1 MGKFSTGSLYCCVE
15 SCIINSSDDG
25 GEIMRQRLF
34 VAVLLVIAL
43 TIGACFWYIKSQA
56 FTTSAANVIA
66 GEITRTLDTRVDI
79 ASVTVDSP
87 TTLALTNVTIQDKM
101 GTAILESGRIEVS
114 FSPLAVL
121 MGESVV
127 KSISQVEID
136 SPEVNLVRRNNQ
148 EWNYMDFM
156 NSDEKSELDFYGK
169 VKFSQA
175 IINVE
180 IDKKRLK
187 LEDISGSLDLANQP
201 SIHFDIIAKQAD
213 GDIKFNGVW
222 GGKNKAVSVEANNFT
237 LDNYLEFLPEEFAIQ
252 VNSGKLTSFKA
263 TVTSDDNGNLKV
275 NGEALLL
282 GISLTVE
289 KTEVDHIDGFV
300 LFNESEIRIFSRG
313 QIAKQPIV
321 LKGTTDLNMIEP
333 MLNLELSSKSFDVTK
348 VLENFPVKGTFNF
361 VANIQG
367 NFKEP
372 LITGNFSSE
381 ELIYQEY
388 IAHNVVAD
396 LRFGDD
402 VLYIDS
408 LTTDLCEGK
417 ANIQGEFN
425 TKTEKYGITLM
436 GKNINLDLLPEYNQG
451 LSGYMDLDVRA
462 KGQGLNDINNVIVSG
477 KTTVHDGS
485 YAGVNFTGVDAG
497 FYKDANY
504 IAVDYVNVNL
514 PQGQVTLTGQINEQ
528 NINLVM
534 QGNNVALAQFLQN
547 RSEFDLS
554 GNASFH
560 GNIRGTL
567 EAPTVFVNVLAE
579 NGSLLYQPY
588 QKLTGILES
597 DFETINI
604 KNIEM
609 TDGISTH
616 KVQGSIGLKNE
627 NPLNLTVVS
636 TQARA
641 ENLIKILLPGEDLTG
656 NIDNTVVLRGTLENI
671 DAEGNIFFN
680 DGSYRGMLLREAHG
694 KYKRKDGVTSIEDF
708 SISSP
713 NLNVKISGLI
723 SAGNALDFDIIAD
736 DIDLVQLKLNLPY
749 KAEGKAKFVG
759 KLKGHVDNPN
769 FYGTLTADRTVFNQN
784 ELRNI
789 NGKIR
794 YANDEIELD
803 SFNFMQGDGS
813 FDLSANFNLSTKRVR
828 GDLVVKNSDVAG
840 LLEILNVKQDWL
852 FGKLNGD
859 IHLEGSTEKPKV
871 RINGTIENGFL
882 KKYPLD
888 DVSLDV
894 FVDGRVINI
903 EKFYAKQG
911 QGILVAK
918 GTADLDGDLNFEVAG
933 QSIHAALLTDLMDL
947 DIDTKGTLDFGSQ
960 VFGTASSPKA
970 NLSME
975 IKGGGIGGAT
985 FDSLYGM
992 CTLNEGIIDV
1002 QQILLTK
1009 GEYKASAYG
1018 IVPLAA
1024 LTKTDNVDVKEQMNL
1039 KVSLDQAD
1047 LSILP
1052 FLTKEIEWGRGNTN
1066 GNLVI
1071 TGSLLQPLI
1080 NGNITVNDGTLKLK
1094 HLGKPIQKMA
1104 VDIQFLNDRIDVQT
1118 FDGVMGDGSYQLRGR
1133 AFIGAN
1139 GLKDYSLTLN
1149 LNDLDIVNKYYTGP
1163 LNGLLSL
1170 EDDKGVPKVVGNVD
1184 LANCTVDIPMLP
1196 DTEDGFPNV
1205 KLDVTVNAGKKVRLY
1220 NSMLYDILVEG
1231 HANFSGSTQ
1240 HPRASGEFSAIRGNV
1255 NYLKTSFK
1263 IREGTVLFNQAGS
1276 FIPSIRLSSDTQLQ
1290 RTKIY
1295 LDIDGPVS
1303 NMQVKLYSNPEL
1315 SEQEILSLL
1324 TLRSAYDSKEES
1336 GIGKDELN
1344 AIVNL
1349 GLSASFF
1356 SELEN
1361 IAKSALG
1368 VDEFNVVRDTLSYTE
1383 NGSNY
1388 NREVYNLEIGK
1399 YVTDKM
1405 MLKYTTGIDHEDY
1418 YFGIRYDFSNRISF
1432 TSDIDQDNN
1441 KRFGIEAR
1449 FKF

>member
-1 MGKFSTGSLYCCVE
+1 
-15 SCIINSSDDG
+15 
-25 GEIMRQRLF
+25 MRQRLF

-43 TIGACFWYIKSQA
+43 TVGACFWYTKSQA

-66 GEITRTLDTRVDI
+66 GEITKALDTQVDI
-79 ASVTVDSP
+79 ASITVDSP
-87 TTLALTNVTIQDKM
+87 TKIALKNVRIQDKM
-101 GTAILESGRIEVS
+101 GTDFLESEKIKVS

-127 KSISQVEID
+127 RSISQVEVD
-136 SPEVNLVRRNNQ
+136 APAVNLIRRNNE
-148 EWNYMDFM
+148 EWNYMDFV
-156 NSDEKSELDFYGK
+156 NGDEKSNLDFYGK
-169 VKFSQA
+169 IKFSQA
-175 IINVE
+175 KIN
-180 IDKKRLK
+180 IDFNKRKLQ
-187 LEDISGSLDLANQP
+187 LEDIAGSLDFANQP
-201 SIHFDIIAKQAD
+201 SLHFAVAAKQEG
-213 GDIKFNGVW
+213 GDIKLDGVW
-222 GGKNKAVSVEANNFT
+222 GGKNKAISIEANNFA

-252 VNSGKLTSFKA
+252 VNDGKLTSFKA
-263 TVTSDDNGNLKV
+263 TATSDDNGNFNV
-275 NGEALLL
+275 NGEALFL
-282 GISLTVE
+282 GVSLTIE
-289 KTEVDHIDGFV
+289 KTDIDHIDGFA
-300 LFNESEIRIFSRG
+300 LFNQSEIRIFSRG
-313 QIAKQPIV
+313 QVAGQPIV
-321 LKGTTDLNMIEP
+321 LKGTTDLNMVEP
-333 MLNLELSSKSFDVTK
+333 MLNLELSSKAFDVAK
-348 VLENFPVKGTFNF
+348 VFENFPIKGAFSF

-367 NFKEP
+367 KIHEP
-372 LITGNFSSE
+372 LIAGKFSSE
-381 ELIYQEY
+381 KLIYQDY
-388 IAHNVVAD
+388 VARDVVTN
-396 LRFGDD
+396 LRFADNI
-402 VLYIDS
+402 LYIDS
-408 LTTDLCEGK
+408 LDANSLDGK
-417 ANIQGEFN
+417 LDIKGVFN
-425 TKTEKYGITLM
+425 TKTEKYDMALIGE
-436 GKNINLDLLPEYNQG
+436 NINLDLLPEYNQG
-451 LSGYMDLDVRA
+451 LSGYMNIDVMVN
-462 KGQGLNDINNVIVSG
+462 GQGLEAINSSIVSG
-477 KTTVHDGS
+477 KTTIRNGQ
-485 YAGVNFTGVDAG
+485 YAGVNFVGIDAG
-497 FYKDANY
+497 FYKEHNHAV
-504 IAVDYVNVNL
+504 VDYVNVAL
-514 PQGQVTLTGQINEQ
+514 PEGQVTLAGQVNNQ
-528 NINLVM
+528 NINFVM
-534 QGNNVALAQFLQN
+534 QGTDVSLAQFLQN
-547 RSEFDLS
+547 GQGVDLS
-554 GNASFH
+554 GRASFY
-560 GNIRGTL
+560 GNVTGTMDHPMVL
-567 EAPTVFVNVLAE
+567 ANVLAE
-579 NGSLLYQPY
+579 NGSVLYQPY

-597 DFETINI
+597 DFETVNI

-609 TDGISTH
+609 EDGLSKH
-616 KVQGSIGLKNE
+616 KIQGSIGLKGD
-627 NPLNLTVVS
+627 NPLNFTVVS

-641 ENLIKILLPGEDLTG
+641 ENLMKLLLPGEDLTG
-656 NIDNTVVLRGTLENI
+656 NIDNTVVLRGTLKDI

-680 DGSYRGMLLREAHG
+680 DGSYKKILLREAHG
-694 KYKRKDGVTSIEDF
+694 KYKRKAGVTSIEDF

-723 SAGNALDFDIIAD
+723 SESNALDFDVVAD
-736 DIDLVQLKLNLPY
+736 DIDLTKLKLNLPY

-759 KLKGHVDNPN
+759 KLKGRLDNPS
-769 FYGTLTADRTVFNQN
+769 FSGTLTADRTVFNKN

-794 YANDEIELD
+794 YENDEIKLD
-803 SFNFMQGDGS
+803 SFSFMQGDGS
-813 FDLSANFNLSTKRVR
+813 FDLSANFNLATKRVR

-840 LLEILNVKQDWL
+840 LLEILNVKQNWL

-871 RINGTIENGFL
+871 RINGTIEHGLL

-970 NLSME
+970 NLSVE

-992 CTLNEGIIDV
+992 GTLNEGIIDV

-1018 IVPLAA
+1018 IIPLAA
-1024 LTKTDNVDVKEQMNL
+1024 LTKTDNVDVKDQMNL

-1052 FLTKEIEWGRGNTN
+1052 FLTKEIEWGMGNTN

-1080 NGNITVNDGTLKLK
+1080 NGSITVNDGTLKLK

-1118 FDGVMGDGSYQLRGR
+1118 FDGVMGDGSYQLRGH
-1133 AFIGAN
+1133 AFIGVD
-1139 GLKDYSLTLN
+1139 GLKDYSLNLN
-1149 LNDLDIVNKYYTGP
+1149 LDHLEILNKYYTGP
-1163 LNGLLSL
+1163 LNGALSL
-1170 EDDKGVPKVVGNVD
+1170 EDDKGVPKVIGNID
-1184 LANCTVDIPMLP
+1184 LSNCTVDIPMIP
-1196 DTEDGFPNV
+1196 DTDSEFPKV
-1205 KLDVTVNAGKKVRLY
+1205 RLDITVNAGKKVRLY

-1231 HANFSGSTQ
+1231 HANFTGSTQ
-1240 HPRASGEFSAIRGNV
+1240 HPRSSGEFSAIRGTV
-1255 NYLKTSFK
+1255 NYLKTPFK

-1276 FIPSIRLSSDTQLQ
+1276 FIPSVRLTSDTQLQ

-1295 LDIDGPVS
+1295 LDVDGPAS
-1303 NMQVKLYSNPEL
+1303 NMQIKLYSNPEL

-1324 TLRSAYDSKEES
+1324 TLRSAYDTKEES

-1418 YFGIRYDFSNRISF
+1418 YFGIRYDFSNSISF
-1432 TSDIDQDNN
+1432 TSDIDQDSK